1 MNCLIQQTNCRF
13 ACHLRATKICRKQCL
28 SFSSKTLFQ
37 KTFVNQKGLTQ
48 FLVKCQQNKGD
59 GIQDDGQKISEP
71 GDIDEKQLEELF
83 NQKRFLSNA
92 DKISVFDENKQLYQ
106 FPSSP
111 GIYAVYDPEDTL
123 QYIGLT
129 RKINLSIGNHIDE
142 LPHLVS
148 SVKFLV
154 IEGGDRNA
162 LMEAWKAWLQESITT
177 TGVIPPG
184 NQAGQVK
191 WQQRRPKPVKP
202 DIRLTPGKGVE
213 DLTCAVKDLIDMVV
227 KNNKVVC
234 FIKGTRTAPECGF
247 SYKVLSILN
256 ELKINYETVNVLDD
270 VHNPG
275 LRESIK
281 EYSAWPTIPQMYVDG
296 EFVGG
301 ADIVETMHI
310 NGELQELFKKVD
322 ALQIK

>member
-1 MNCLIQQTNCRF
+1 MNCLVKYSHCRF
-13 ACHLRATKICRKQCL
+13 VGRAQVYRPGTKCST
-28 SFSSKTLFQ
+28 SF
-37 KTFVNQKGLTQ
+37 NQP
-48 FLVKCQQNKGD
+48 NKGKLHSRKCHVNA
-59 GIQDDGQKISEP
+59 GEGGKTSQANVGISE
-71 GDIDEKQLEELF
+71 EQLEDLF
-83 NQKRFLSNA
+83 DQKRFLS
-92 DKISVFDENKQLYQ
+92 DTEMIPVFDENKSMHN

-111 GIYAVYDPEDTL
+111 GIYAVYDPEGTL

-129 RKINLSIGNHIDE
+129 RKINLSMRNHIDE

-148 SVKFLV
+148 SVKYY
-154 IEGGDRNA
+154 IIPGGAREK
-162 LMEAWKAWLQESITT
+162 LMEAWKAWLQEAITT
-177 TGVIPPG
+177 SGVVPPG

-202 DIRLTPGKGVE
+202 DIRLTPGKGAS
-213 DLTCAVKDLIDMVV
+213 DLTCSVNDLVDMVV

-256 ELKINYETVNVLDD
+256 ELKINYETVNVLDEI
-270 VHNPG
+270 HNPG
-275 LRESIK
+275 LRETIK
-281 EYSAWPTIPQMYVDG
+281 EYSSWPTIPQIYVDG

-322 ALQIK
+322 APTLK